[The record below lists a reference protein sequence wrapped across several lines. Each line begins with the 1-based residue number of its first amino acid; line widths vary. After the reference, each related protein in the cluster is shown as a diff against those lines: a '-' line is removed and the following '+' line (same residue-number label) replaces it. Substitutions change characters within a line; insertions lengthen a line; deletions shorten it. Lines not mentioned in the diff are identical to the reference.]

1 MQISTNQS
9 RALPAGYDFSQ
20 SESSL
25 AYGARFQPIRVEHC
39 LQGEI
44 SANQSR
50 ALPIGKNSANQ
61 SRALPTGQNF
71 SQSESN
77 FAYGARSQPIRVEGF
92 IMGQDFSQSVL
103 SIAYRKISAN
113 QSRSLPT
120 GKISANQSQA
130 LTTWQDF
137 SQS

>member
-61 SRALPTGQNF
+61 SRALPTGQDF

-77 FAYGARSQPIRVEGF
+77 IAYGARSPPIRVQHSLRG
-92 IMGQDFSQSVL
+92 
-103 SIAYRKISAN
+103 KISDN
-113 QSRSLPT
+113 QSRAFYYGAGFQP
-120 GKISANQSQA
+120 ISVEHC
-130 LTTWQDF
+130 L
-137 SQS
+137 